1 MLEYPRGDIMEDVLN
16 VDLLYDLIERKD
28 YQEIRERLTGMNEV
42 NVAELLKDLPPH
54 AMVLVF
60 RLLEKDLAAEVFA
73 YLPKKTQ
80 NDLINSITDKEVK
93 DIIEELFFDD
103 IVDLVDEMPANFV
116 NRIIKYTNKE
126 ERSLIN
132 HFLNYPDDSAGSL
145 MTIEFVHLKK
155 EYRVKDAL
163 DHIREIGME
172 KETVYTCYVTDAYRR
187 LEGIVSLRKL
197 VISDPTDTIDDIM
210 ERDIVY
216 ASSHDDREEV
226 SLLFQKYGFLAIP
239 VVDKEKRLIGIIT
252 VDDMLEVI
260 EQEATEDF
268 HIMAAMSPEETPYL
282 ETSVLRLA
290 MNRLPWLLILMISE
304 TFTGSIMMKYEN
316 MLQTVAVLSAFIPML
331 MDTGGNTGSQASTLV
346 IRGLAVGEIEPKDFL
361 KITFKELRVA
371 LIVGIALATV
381 NFLRLVFFS
390 KVGVDVALTVCLTL
404 VVCVS
409 IAKLVGGNLPLLAK
423 RLGFDPAIMASPFIT
438 TIVDAITLMVYF
450 NIASKI
456 LFV

>member
-1 MLEYPRGDIMEDVLN
+1 MDEILNKEMLFE
-16 VDLLYDLIERKD
+16 LIEKK
-28 YQEIRERLTGMNEV
+28 QFQQLKELLSEMNEV
-42 NVAELLKDLPPH
+42 NVAELLNELPSKS
-54 AMVLVF
+54 MLLVF
-60 RLLEKDLAAEVFA
+60 RLLPKDLAAEVFA
-73 YLPKKTQ
+73 YFPKKTQ
-80 NDLINSITDKEVK
+80 NDLIDSITDKEV
-93 DIIEELFFDD
+93 EELIDELFLDD

-116 NRIIKYTNKE
+116 NRILKYTDKE

-132 HFLNYPDDSAGSL
+132 HFLKYPEDSAGSL

-155 EYRVKDAL
+155 EYTVKQSL
-163 DHIREIGME
+163 DHIRETGLE
-172 KETVYTCYVTDAYRR
+172 KETVYTCYVTDSERR

-197 VISDPTDTIDDIM
+197 VVSDPNVIINDIM
-210 ERDIVY
+210 ETDIIY
-216 ASSHDDREEV
+216 ANTHDDREDV
-226 SLLFQKYGFLAIP
+226 SLLFQKYGFIAIP
-239 VVDKEKRLIGIIT
+239 IVDNEERLTGIIT

-268 HIMAAMSPEETPYL
+268 QIMAAMSPDETPYL
-282 ETSVLRLA
+282 ETGVWRLA
-290 MNRLPWLLILMISE
+290 MNRLPWLLILMISA

-316 MLQTVAVLSAFIPML
+316 MLQSVAVLSAFIPML

-346 IRGLAVGEIEPKDFL
+346 IRGLAIGEIEPKDFL
-361 KITFKELRVA
+361 KISFKEMRVA
-371 LIVGIALATV
+371 LIVGAALASV

-404 VVCVS
+404 IVCVT
-409 IAKLVGGNLPLLAK
+409 IAKFVGGNLPLLAK

-450 NIASKI
+450 NIAHRI